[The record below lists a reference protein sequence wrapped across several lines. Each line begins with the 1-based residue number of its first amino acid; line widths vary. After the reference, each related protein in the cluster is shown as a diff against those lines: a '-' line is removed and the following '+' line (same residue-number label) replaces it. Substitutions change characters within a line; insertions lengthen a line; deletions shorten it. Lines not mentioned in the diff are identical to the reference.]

1 MEYEEAV
8 RSLVSVIKS
17 EMGIAASFDD
27 GSPEW
32 FSYPVK
38 VAARPIEGGLKVMI
52 YFEDD
57 LRETIHT
64 NLTST
69 DVAIT
74 AKTIAGKLK
83 RS

>member
-1 MEYEEAV
+1 VEYEEAV
-8 RSLVSVIKS
+8 RSLVSVIKN
-17 EMGIAASFDD
+17 EMGIAASIDH
-27 GSPEW
+27 GSPVW
-32 FSYPVK
+32 YSHPIK
-38 VAARPIEGGLKVMI
+38 VAAAPIQAGLKVMI